1 MTPRRGTEAV
11 ITAPTR
17 NRMGASSSHAGSNP
31 ALSATFSQIFSVLM
45 QLHRFFAVIWLSFSL
60 STLAAESLDYIVAVV
75 NDEVIV
81 NSELQAEVRR
91 IKERLDKQNIESPSR
106 AELEKQVLDH
116 IVLQRLQNQIAKN
129 TGIIIDDN
137 SLNESL
143 QKIAVQNKMD
153 LTQFQQEVEKTEGY
167 TFEQFRE
174 NIRRDMTLARLQQR
188 QVASRIN
195 VTEKEIDNFIANQVQ
210 QGDNVEE
217 YHLLHILI
225 ATSDVA
231 TPEQIEEKQRQAD
244 ETVAQLKS
252 GANFQQTALRVSE
265 GQQAI
270 EGGDLGWRK
279 AGEIPSLFAEVV
291 TKLKPGEVA
300 GPFRNPSGFHIVK
313 LVEKRNSSKSIVN
326 QTQMR
331 HILLE
336 TNELVSESDAQI
348 RLKRLKTQIENG
360 DDFTKLAQANSAD
373 KTYAAK
379 GGLVGWVSPDELAP
393 ELEEVMNSLSVNQ
406 VSEPFKSRYGWHI
419 MQVLGRRKHDN
430 TEQAIRANA
439 TQQIRQRKTEEE
451 LQAWLRQIRDEAYVE
466 YHLN

>member
-1 MTPRRGTEAV
+1 MTSRRGTEAV

-31 ALSATFSQIFSVLM
+31 ALSATLFTRFSVLIM
-45 QLHRFFAVIWLSFSL
+45 QLHRFFVVIWLVVSL
-60 STLAAESLDYIVAVV
+60 SAFAAESLDYIVAVV

-81 NSELQAEVRR
+81 NSELQAEVRQ
-91 IKERLDKQNIESPSR
+91 ITERLTKQNIALPSR
-106 AELEKQVLDH
+106 AELDKQVLDH
-116 IVLQRLQNQIAKN
+116 MILQRLQLQIAKN

-137 SLNESL
+137 SLNEGL
-143 QKIAVQNKMD
+143 QKIATQNKMD
-153 LTQFQQEVEKTEGY
+153 LAQFQQEVAKEGY
-167 TFEQFRE
+167 TVEQFRE
-174 NIRRDMTLARLQQR
+174 NIRRDMTIARLQQR

-195 VTEKEIDNFIANQVQ
+195 VTEKEIDNFIANQTQ
-210 QGDNVEE
+210 QGDSVEE

-231 TPEQIEEKQRQAD
+231 TPEQIEAKQHQAD

-291 TKLKPGEVA
+291 TKMKAGEVA

-313 LVEKRNSSKSIVN
+313 LAEKRNSRKSIVN

-336 TNELVSESDAQI
+336 INELATDADVQT
-348 RLKRLKTQIENG
+348 RLQRLKTQIENG
-360 DDFTKLAQANSAD
+360 ADFEKLAQANSAD

-379 GGLVGWVSPDELAP
+379 GGLLGWVSPDEIAP
-393 ELEEVMNSLSVNQ
+393 ELEEVMNKLPVNK

-430 TEQAIRANA
+430 TEQAVRSNA

-466 YHLN
+466 SHLK

>member
-1 MTPRRGTEAV
+1 MR
-11 ITAPTR
+11 
-17 NRMGASSSHAGSNP
+17 
-31 ALSATFSQIFSVLM
+31 
-45 QLHRFFAVIWLSFSL
+45 LHRFFAVIWLF
-60 STLAAESLDYIVAVV
+60 TTAAFAAEPLDYIVAVV

-81 NSELQAEVRR
+81 HSELQAQMRQVT
-91 IKERLDKQNIESPSR
+91 ERLGKQNVQLPARS
-106 AELEKQVLDH
+106 ELEKQVLDH
-116 IVLQRLQNQIAKN
+116 IVLQRLQLQLAKN

-137 SLNESL
+137 SLNEGL
-143 QKIAVQNKMD
+143 QKIALQNKMD
-153 LTQFQQEVEKTEGY
+153 LAQFQQEVEKEG
-167 TFEQFRE
+167 FNFSQFRE
-174 NIRRDMTLARLQQR
+174 NIRQDMAVARLQQR

-195 VTEKEIDNFIANQVQ
+195 VTEKEIDNFIANSQ
-210 QGDNVEE
+210 QGNVEE

-225 ATSDVA
+225 ATPDTASS
-231 TPEQIEEKQRQAD
+231 EQISTKQQLAD
-244 ETVAQLKS
+244 ETFAQLKS

-279 AGEIPSLFAEVV
+279 AGEVPSLFAETVP
-291 TKLKPGEVA
+291 KMQQGEVV
-300 GPFRNPSGFHIVK
+300 GPFRNPSGFHIIK
-313 LVEKRNSSKSIVN
+313 LAEKRNSSKNIVT

-336 TNELVSESDAQI
+336 TNALNSDADVQA

-360 DDFTKLAQANSAD
+360 DDFAKLAQANSAD

-379 GGLVGWVSPDELAP
+379 GGLVGWVSPEEIAP
-393 ELEEVMNSLSVNQ
+393 ELEEVMNSLAVNQ

-430 TEQAIRANA
+430 TTQALRANA

-466 YHLN
+466 YHLQ